1 MLTRFFLF
9 FTRLLALLPL
19 PLLRAVGWI
28 LGNIAYRLMR
38 SRRKVVH
45 TNLRL
50 CFPQWSE
57 SEIQCRARE
66 VFGYVMQSWLDRGWL
81 WHASP
86 ALLKKRLHLVGA
98 VHELEGNAPTVIFAP
113 HFVAMDAGWT
123 VLTQQINRPFAVIYA
138 AQSNKDVDAWIVQGR
153 KRFGNVQL
161 FQRVEGVRSEIKSMI
176 SSLREGMALCI
187 LPDMNYD
194 PRESFFVPFYGVPA
208 ATIPSLSRFAK
219 LGRAKVVPVISR
231 MTEKGYAI
239 EVLAA
244 WENYP
249 THDAVADT
257 AFMNAQLETYIN
269 TMPSQYYWVH
279 KRFKDRPNG
288 ELAPY

>member
-1 MLTRFFLF
+1 MMTRFFLVL
-9 FTRLLALLPL
+9 TRLLALLPL

-28 LGNIAYRLMR
+28 LGRMLYRLIR

-45 TNLRL
+45 TNLRW

-57 SEIQCRARE
+57 SEIQQHARE
-66 VFGYVMQSWLDRGWL
+66 VFVYVVQSWLDRGWL

-86 ALLKKRLHLVGA
+86 ALLKKRLHLTGA
-98 VHELEGNAPTVIFAP
+98 VHELEGNVPTVILVP

-123 VLTQQINRPFAVIYA
+123 AMTLKMQRSFATIYS
-138 AQSNKDVDAWIVQGR
+138 AQSNPIVDAWILQGR

-161 FQRVEGVRSEIKSMI
+161 FQRVDGVRSEIKSMI
-176 SSLREGMALCI
+176 SGLREGVALCI

-194 PRESFFVPFYGVPA
+194 PSESFFVPFYGIPA

-231 MTEKGYAI
+231 MTTDGYAI

-244 WENYP
+244 WKDYP